1 MQSERREAATECRPA
16 LRRPV
21 IVRQRRDRR
30 AACAPAHA
38 PSPAPPLLSREC
50 ELAELRAAL
59 SAALAGRGNV
69 VVLSGEPG
77 IGKTRLAGALAEDAA
92 ARGVPV
98 WWGRCAE
105 DGPAPSFWPWSTAL
119 RRGLE
124 HSPPDV
130 VAAAAGSFR
139 DELAHVFP
147 ALAPDAPPALQR
159 DVECD
164 RARFRLFELVWRFV
178 SAVAAPSG
186 LVIVLDDVQW
196 ADLPS
201 LRLLEFV
208 ASDVAASRLLVIA
221 TCRDT
226 EIVPEGALSTTLA
239 RLARAGARRAT
250 LDGLSVASCVRWVA
264 ASRVA
269 GDAAELGAA
278 LHRETSGNPFYL
290 GELIRMLEAEG
301 AAARTRD
308 PQHLPHDLRQVVAR
322 RLAPLG
328 AACRHVLEVA
338 ALLDEP
344 FDSHLL
350 GRILACDVDGAATL
364 DHLARAVR
372 DRVLVPVEGR
382 PGCHE
387 WAHGLLRR
395 VLADALAP
403 SQRGAWHARI
413 AAVLERHAAHADGI
427 TTRLVRHFAAAGT
440 PQALRRAFDYACRG
454 AEEAMRGL
462 GWEEAVRLHEL
473 ALDLAARCDVADA
486 ARIVEL
492 ELSLARALR
501 RAGDVAAARARAER
515 VVAACRRV
523 PSPNVFARAALLVVG
538 PTPEFGRVIPG
549 DRALLEEACRAA
561 DALEDGLRA
570 RLFARL
576 AGDIFAAGETG
587 QAERVLALCDDAAA
601 AARRAGDSGAL
612 AMALLGSRY
621 AVTLGLQARAGGD
634 GTRPRVASA
643 REIIAAAEA
652 GGEHEV
658 AAAIRHLR
666 AMGRFAVGDREGFN
680 EEVDALATAAA
691 VSHAPEALWLAEA
704 LGALRATIEG
714 RFVDGRRRM
723 DRALAIGRR
732 LQVANAN
739 TQHLSQWLMWHHVR
753 GRFGDVAGDLDVVVD
768 EHAGGGAWR
777 PIRAWARIVRGDVA
791 GARADLHTLLAG
803 DDRCGDSGVWSRLR
817 LGTLS
822 LLCAALEDREHAP
835 GLYER
840 ALRQTDRW
848 IVDGCATIGPW
859 DLVRGALALV
869 CGRHADAVRHLE
881 QALALAR
888 GMQARPF
895 VAMAQVLLAEALL
908 AHDAPGT
915 RARAA
920 ELLDGA
926 EREAEALALD
936 DVATRAARLRP
947 RLAASARDD
956 AQAVLRR
963 DGEVW
968 TVAFDGR
975 EILLRDG
982 KGPAYL
988 ATLLGAPGR
997 DVHVLE
1003 LAGGRADPAAVR
1015 SALSEGLAITSGNDV
1030 DAAPDADALRAY
1042 RARIAELRA
1051 EIDEADE
1058 RCDRGRAERL
1068 RDELDFLTAQL
1079 ARTFGGR
1086 ARSRGPAETARKA
1099 VTKVLRTQI
1108 ARLLDVH
1115 PALGGHLRASIRMGT
1130 FCSYAPATPTCWTI
1144 GC

>member
-1 MQSERREAATECRPA
+1 MLRGA
-16 LRRPV
+16 L
-21 IVRQRRDRR
+21 
-30 AACAPAHA
+30 A
-38 PSPAPPLLSREC
+38 
-50 ELAELRAAL
+50 
-59 SAALAGRGNV
+59 AALAGRGGA

-77 IGKTRLAGALAEDAA
+77 IGKTRLASALVEDAA

-105 DGPAPSFWPWSTAL
+105 DGSAPSFWPWSTAL
-119 RRGLE
+119 RHGLE
-124 HSPPDV
+124 RTPADL

-147 ALAPDAPPALQR
+147 ALAPDGIAAPQR
-159 DVECD
+159 EDGSD

-178 SAVAAPSG
+178 SAVASPSG
-186 LVIVLDDVQW
+186 LVLVLDDVQW

-208 ASDVAASRLLVIA
+208 ASDVAAARVLLIA

-226 EIVPEGALSTTLA
+226 EIDPAGPVSTTLA
-239 RLARAGARRAT
+239 RLVRSGARRLT
-250 LDGLSVASCVRWVA
+250 LDGLPVAGCARWVA
-264 ASRVA
+264 ASGVA

-290 GELIRMLEAEG
+290 GELVRLLEAEG
-301 AAARTRD
+301 AGAHAWD
-308 PQHLPHDLRQVVAR
+308 PRRLPHDLREVIAR

-328 AACRHVLEVA
+328 APCRRVLEVA
-338 ALLDEP
+338 SLLDEP
-344 FDSHLL
+344 FEAHLL
-350 GRILACDVDGAATL
+350 ARVLSGDVDEAATF
-364 DHLARAVR
+364 DHLARAAR
-372 DRVLVPVEGR
+372 DRILSPAEGS
-382 PGCHE
+382 PGRYE

-395 VLADALAP
+395 VLADTLAP
-403 SQRGAWHARI
+403 SQRAAWHERI
-413 AAVLERHAAHADGI
+413 ASALERHAAHADGI

-440 PQALRRAFDYACRG
+440 PEAMRRAFDYACRG
-454 AEEAMRGL
+454 ADEATRAF
-462 GWEEAVRLHEL
+462 GWEEAVRLREL
-473 ALDLAARCDVADA
+473 ALDLAGRCDVAGA
-486 ARIVEL
+486 EQIVEL
-492 ELSLARALR
+492 ELSLAHVLR
-501 RAGDVAAARARAER
+501 RAGDVAGARARGER
-515 VVAACRRV
+515 VLAACRRV
-523 PSPNVFARAALLVVG
+523 PAPNVFARAALLVVG
-538 PTPEFGRVIPG
+538 PTPEFGRVVPG

-561 DALEDGLRA
+561 DALDDGLRA

-621 AVTLGLQARAGGD
+621 AVTLGLKRRSSGD
-634 GTRPRVASA
+634 GALPHVASA
-643 REIIAAAEA
+643 REILAAAEA

-658 AAAIRHLR
+658 AAGIRHLR
-666 AMGRFAVGDREGFN
+666 AMGRLAVGDRAGFA

-691 VSHAPEALWLAEA
+691 ASHAPEASWLAESLA
-704 LGALRATIEG
+704 ALRATLEG
-714 RFVDGRRRM
+714 RFADGRKRM

-732 LQVANAN
+732 LNVANAT
-739 TQHLSQWLMWHHVR
+739 TQHLSQWLMWHHVS
-753 GRFGDVAGDLDVVVD
+753 GRFGEVARDLDVVVD

-777 PIRAWARIVRGDVA
+777 PIRAWARLVRGDVA
-791 GARADLHTLLAG
+791 GARGDLHTLLASEA
-803 DDRCGDSGVWSRLR
+803 CAGDSGIWSRLR

-822 LLCAALEDREHAP
+822 LLCAAAEDREHAAE
-835 GLYER
+835 LYER

-859 DLVRGALALV
+859 DLARGALALV
-869 CGRHADAVRHLE
+869 CGRHDDAVRHAE
-881 QALALAR
+881 HALALAQA
-888 GMQARPF
+888 MHARPF
-895 VAMAQVLLAEALL
+895 VASARVLLAEALL
-908 AHDAPGT
+908 AQDPRGA

-920 ELLDGA
+920 ELLDVA
-926 EREAEALALD
+926 EREAEALGLD
-936 DVATRAARLRP
+936 DVTARAARLRP
-947 RLAASARDD
+947 QLDAAENGD
-956 AQAVLRR
+956 AGAVLRR

-968 TVAFDGR
+968 TAAFAGR

-982 KGPAYL
+982 KGPRYL
-988 ATLLGAPGR
+988 ATLLAAPGR

-1003 LAGGRADPAAVR
+1003 LAGGPADPSMVRAV
-1015 SALSEGLAITSGNDV
+1015 LPEGLAIDAGGGC
-1030 DAAPDADALRAY
+1030 DAAPDADARRAY
-1042 RARIAELRA
+1042 RERVGELRE

-1068 RDELDFLTAQL
+1068 REELELLTEQL
-1079 ARTFGGR
+1079 AQTFGGR

-1115 PALGGHLRASIRMGT
+1115 PELGEHLRASIRMGT
-1130 FCSYAPATPTCWTI
+1130 FCSYAPAVAPSWTL
-1144 GC
+1144 GS